1 MDEEGED
8 WEVEAPDSSVK
19 TYEGEGK
26 EVGPGS
32 ELQIVN
38 VIEFEVTPCHSLSCE
53 LLSTPLIPYH
63 YFLVTS
69 MLCLED
75 GEMLSAP
82 IKGITE
88 SQPCNREASSSKCHP
103 AKPHNASVSNY
114 RLIVHVIVIII
125 CCYSFYQCALFVKWI
140 SGHAS

>member
-69 MLCLED
+69 MLCLEE

-88 SQPCNREASSSKCHP
+88 SQPCKREANSSKEHP
-103 AKPHNASVSNY
+103 ATPDNASVRNY
-114 RLIVHVIVIII
+114 STCHCNNYLFMCMLLFLAVCIV
-125 CCYSFYQCALFVKWI
+125 CQMDK
-140 SGHAS
+140 